1 MASKKRMKVYMAMEN
16 KSVEVSQETHD
27 AYNKQLDEQNR
38 QRELYAKRMD
48 ALREKKIDKKKKAI
62 EKLEKLGISLEDL
75 TNALSPTDLTQA
87 DIRNK
92 NGK

>member
-1 MASKKRMKVYMAMEN
+1 MASKKRMKVYMAMQN

-48 ALREKKIDKKKKAI
+48 ALREKKIEKKKQAI
-62 EKLEKLGISLEDL
+62 EKLEKLGISLDDL
-75 TNALSPTDLTQA
+75 TDALSST
-87 DIRNK
+87 
-92 NGK
+92 